1 MKISISKDRLREAI
15 AIVSK
20 ALSKIVIQVERGHL
34 LFKTT
39 GNTASISGT
48 NNDLKSQCVVP
59 LVECEQDVTFTADP
73 KILDKLISKI
83 DSDVI
88 KMEFDST
95 NLTLKVYT
103 SIDETSFNTLQ
114 TFPTD
119 KMLTVGNVGKS
130 LPVSH
135 TVRRDVMLRSLKYAV
150 KYLEAL
156 NEENKKFD
164 FIIINKGVVFAANG
178 LNKMGYFVVTDFKD
192 VENIK
197 IRKPAVPLFISVL
210 DNITDETIVL
220 GESDNDIV
228 IKTESSSTFFSCL
241 KSTVEAPKMDLNY
254 LKREGAYVEV
264 TRTELVKKLNRLGS
278 TRATMIGA
286 GIELTLSGAGDT
298 AYVDVALLSNL
309 KAKERVSCKRVNDTS
324 SEDVKH
330 ILDYKLFMTSISSF
344 IGESIILYIST
355 PLPYFKIVEAIK
367 EEPKDCKGPED
378 PKIIKYLTVGIGSY
392 SKIRSKVA

>member
-1 MKISISKDRLREAI
+1 MKISISKDQLREAI
-15 AIVSK
+15 SIVSK

-39 GNTASISGT
+39 GNTAIISGT
-48 NNDLKSQCVVP
+48 NNDLKSQCTVP
-59 LVECEQDVTFTADP
+59 LVECEKDVVFTADP

-83 DSDVI
+83 DYDII
-88 KMEFDST
+88 KMDFDPS

-103 SIDETSFNTLQ
+103 TIDEASFNTLQ

-119 KMLTVGNVGKS
+119 KMLTVSNVDKS
-130 LPVSH
+130 LSVSY
-135 TVRRDVMLRSLKYAV
+135 TVRKEVLLRSLKYSV

-178 LNKMGYFVVTDFKD
+178 LNKMGYFVAQDFKD

-210 DNITDETIVL
+210 DNIPDEKIIL
-220 GESDNDIV
+220 GGSDNDVV
-228 IKTESSSTFFSCL
+228 IKTESSGTFFSCL

-254 LKREGAYVEV
+254 LKREGAYVEIK
-264 TRTELVKKLNRLGS
+264 RTELVKKLNRLGS
-278 TRATMIGA
+278 TRTTMIGA
-286 GIELTLSGAGDT
+286 GIEITLSGAGDA

-309 KAKERVSCKRVNDTS
+309 KAKERVTCNRVNDTS
-324 SEDVKH
+324 TEDVKH

-344 IGESIILYIST
+344 IGESIILYINT
-355 PLPYFKIVEAIK
+355 PTPYFKIVEAVK
-367 EEPKDCKGPED
+367 EEPKECSGPED

-392 SKIRSKVA
+392 SKIRSKVS